1 MAYLLLLGQPGVGKC
16 KLLKEIAN
24 NFKNVVWIT
33 TTYTIER
40 VRNGLKKDAWII
52 DAFSWGMKKP
62 LSERDVVVINP
73 TNLNEISLAF
83 SKVLENVREDYL
95 LILNSISGL
104 AVYQPL
110 SKIINLLRVLL
121 VKVEN
126 DNSRAIFT
134 LVSGAQEKQF
144 EMGIMMLFPSIVE
157 LEEQRIRV
165 LKSCYNKFERGVY
178 SIDSSKEIL
187 TGMLS

>member
-1 MAYLLLLGQPGVGKC
+1 MSYLLLLGQPGVGKC

-24 NFKNVVWIT
+24 NFKNVIWIT
-33 TTYTIER
+33 TTYTLER
-40 VRNGLKKDAWII
+40 VREGLKRDAWVI

-62 LSERDVVVINP
+62 MSERDFVVINP
-73 TNLNEISLAF
+73 ANLNEISLAF
-83 SKVLENVREDYL
+83 SKVLENIREDYF

-126 DNSRAIFT
+126 DNSKAIFT
-134 LVSGAQEKQF
+134 LVSGAQERQF
-144 EMGIMMLFPSIVE
+144 EMGIMMLFPSVVE
-157 LEEQRIRV
+157 LEDRRIIV
-165 LKSCYNKFERGVY
+165 LKSCCNKFERGVY
-178 SIDSSKEIL
+178 NIDNSKEIL
-187 TGMLS
+187 TEMLS